1 MCSAS
6 AAGLRSKFRD
16 GHWPEVQNELRA
28 ERAHLGPMHSVYCLC
43 LKYDA
48 PGVFYLAA
56 ILPTAS
62 GTPRREYFT
71 VSPAGFYFRKKV
83 ARPSQGFRGLAFS
96 M

>member
-1 MCSAS
+1 MQS
-6 AAGLRSKFRD
+6 
-16 GHWPEVQNELRA
+16 ELRA

-83 ARPSQGFRGLAFS
+83 AALPQSRVRV
-96 M
+96 